1 MIDKKSHVP
10 IYIQIEEEIKR
21 KIFLGEYKEGEAI
34 PSERHLTEIFDVSR
48 MTVRQSINN
57 LVSSGLLY
65 REKGRGTF
73 VSSPKLEQSLNSL
86 TSFTEDMLSR
96 GYKPSS
102 KIINFEK
109 LIPPNEI
116 AKDLLLDEGEEV
128 YFVMRIRNADEIPM
142 AIERTYIPVKLFPN
156 LDEEKLDGSFYRL
169 VEMDYGYKI
178 GHAMQQLEAA
188 LVKKEDRKYLQLNET
203 AVVLMMKRMSYL
215 SDNRPF
221 ELVQSS
227 YRADRYKFYNQIKRW
242 L

>member
-1 MIDKKSHVP
+1 MIDKMSHVP
-10 IYIQIEEEIKR
+10 IYVQIEEEIKH
-21 KIFLGEYKEGEAI
+21 KILLGEYQEGEAI
-34 PSERHLTEIFDVSR
+34 PSERDLTEIFNVSR
-48 MTVRQSINN
+48 MTVRQAINN
-57 LVSSGLLY
+57 LVTSGLLY

-102 KIINFEK
+102 KILVFEK
-109 LIPPNEI
+109 HIPSNEI

-128 YFVMRIRNADEIPM
+128 YLVMRIRNADEIPM

-178 GHAMQQLEAA
+178 GHAIQELEAA
-188 LVKKEDRKYLQLNET
+188 LVKKEDRKYLQLKEK
-203 AVVLMMKRMSYL
+203 AVVLVMKRMSYL

-221 ELVQSS
+221 ELVLSS
-227 YRADRYKFYNQIKRW
+227 YRADRYKFYNRIQRW